1 MDALQDIMAQ
11 NWTSANKRKENSSE
25 TLVKASQIID
35 EERSIVSSIKG
46 DEIEEVQFPE
56 FDIELLSQE
65 NVEEGSNNSY
75 NSIVVC
81 EIDIDLAD
89 VKANPLQEINDGDNS
104 QISQLENQCPNCCK
118 IIRDGEN
125 LE

>member
-1 MDALQDIMAQ
+1 MAQ
-11 NWTSANKRKENSSE
+11 NWTSANKRKENSSN
-25 TLVKASQIID
+25 TLVKAPKIID

-89 VKANPLQEINDGDNS
+89 VKANPLQEINDADNS
-104 QISQLENQCPNCCK
+104 QIA
-118 IIRDGEN
+118 
-125 LE
+125 

>member
-1 MDALQDIMAQ
+1 MAQ
-11 NWTSANKRKENSSE
+11 NWTSANKRKENSSV
-25 TLVKASQIID
+25 TLVKASKIID

-46 DEIEEVQFPE
+46 DEIQEVQFPE

-89 VKANPLQEINDGDNS
+89 VKTANPLQEINDGDNS
-104 QISQLENQCPNCCK
+104 QIS
-118 IIRDGEN
+118 
-125 LE
+125 

>member
-1 MDALQDIMAQ
+1 M
-11 NWTSANKRKENSSE
+11 
-25 TLVKASQIID
+25 
-35 EERSIVSSIKG
+35 SSIKG

-89 VKANPLQEINDGDNS
+89 VKANPLQEIYDGDNS
-104 QISQLENQCPNCCK
+104 QIS
-118 IIRDGEN
+118 
-125 LE
+125 

>member
-1 MDALQDIMAQ
+1 MAQ
-11 NWTSANKRKENSSE
+11 NWTSANKRKENSSN
-25 TLVKASQIID
+25 TLVKASKIID

-46 DEIEEVQFPE
+46 DETEEVQFPE

-104 QISQLENQCPNCCK
+104 QIS
-118 IIRDGEN
+118 
-125 LE
+125 